1 MDFIAVDFETP
12 NRRNNAICA
21 MGITLIR
28 DGNIQFSRE
37 VMVHTDEKFDTANM
51 TIHGI
56 TPEQVTDAPTFA
68 EVWKEYGALFEA
80 YPIVMHNAP
89 FDASVLAKTARREG
103 IELITNDFYCTM
115 ELCRESGKYEELTL
129 PCICKE
135 MGLELNHHNCQSDSL
150 CTAQIML
157 HLLEDGAEIFP
168 CFTKKEFKRKEKKWA
183 ERPREKDAG
192 EIVTP
197 ECEYAEDEI
206 TIAGNRFVLTGAFPG
221 MSRGEATAFIEEN
234 GGRVTSTV
242 SKKTNYVIV
251 GLEDTA
257 LVGAD
262 TKSTKI
268 EKAEALIA
276 AGCPIKIIKAEKL
289 VEMAKGK

>member
-21 MGITLIR
+21 MGITLVK
-28 DGNIQFSRE
+28 DDEIQFNRE
-37 VMVHTDEKFDTANM
+37 VMINTDADFDYVNIE
-51 TIHGI
+51 IHGI
-56 TPEQVTDAPTFA
+56 TPEQVMNAPTFA
-68 EVWKEYGALFEA
+68 EVWKEYGPLFAE

-89 FDASVLAKTARREG
+89 FDACVLAKTAYDAG
-103 IELITNDFYCTM
+103 IELETNDFYCTM
-115 ELCRESGKYEELTL
+115 KLCRETGFFEDVKL
-129 PCICKE
+129 PSVCE
-135 MGLELNHHNCQSDSL
+135 QLDFDLEHHNCQSDSL

-157 HLLEDGAEIFP
+157 WLEMYGGEITP
-168 CFTKKEFKRKEKKWA
+168 CITMEEFRRKEKKWT
-183 ERPREKDAG
+183 EPPKEKRNG

-197 ECEYAEDEI
+197 ECEYAEDEMI
-206 TIAGNRFVLTGAFPG
+206 IAGNRFVLTGAFPG
-221 MSRGEATAFIEEN
+221 MSRGEATAYIEEN
-234 GGRVTSTV
+234 GGKVTSTV

-268 EKAEALIA
+268 EKAEVLIE

-289 VEMAKGK
+289 VEMAKRK